1 MVRKDSCRCFSVGF
15 APVFWQSA
23 ANIDLNKGINRDT
36 PFALC
41 VICEAF
47 CLLQKSFYVFV
58 LSLPIRG
65 VWIEIIFSPQ
75 LIVPHWSLPIRGV
88 WIEIGDS

>member
-65 VWIEIIFSPQ
+65 VWIEIRI
-75 LIVPHWSLPIRGV
+75 LLRTVPPPLVAPYTGSV
-88 WIEIGDS
+88 D

>member
-23 ANIDLNKGINRDT
+23 ANIDLSKGINRDT

-65 VWIEIIFSPQ
+65 VWIEIGGMK
-75 LIVPHWSLPIRGV
+75 LARGVEVRSLPIRGV
-88 WIEIGDS
+88 WIEI

>member
-65 VWIEIIFSPQ
+65 VWIEISNGVYMDSVVF
-75 LIVPHWSLPIRGV
+75 VAPHTGSV
-88 WIEIGDS
+88 D